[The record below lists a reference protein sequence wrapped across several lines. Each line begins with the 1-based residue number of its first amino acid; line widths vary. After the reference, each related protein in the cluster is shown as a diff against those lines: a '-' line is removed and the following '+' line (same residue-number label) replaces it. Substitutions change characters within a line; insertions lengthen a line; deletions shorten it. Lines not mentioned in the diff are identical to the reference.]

1 MFALPEW
8 AGTNTDIWVLTS
20 PKHLPTKTSQ
30 LDWFKPTDYKTAS
43 IPPLPSLSLHLP
55 HLPPWTVSTRIPN
68 LPFCPS
74 QEVSI
79 GIWRNLYE
87 RSKACPLEQT
97 RQLVDYWPTI
107 SSESGL
113 RQCVGSRLC
122 WRPLPHVHWW
132 LLMQLILV
140 ANSSISNQL
149 CWFTSPTGNLIFP
162 CKCNTVDN
170 FKLSE
175 RLHEVINEYKD
186 RNMKYCD
193 GWQWTSRGEKLHERY
208 LCSWC
213 KLRHLRI
220 FQQCRSKG
228 NAIFGLPRGGRAT
241 WNWDQFLESILC
253 SVALTGLW
261 FASLTSWHLSH
272 LRQSKVSRYL
282 SGRWMVEGHW
292 AY

>member
-1 MFALPEW
+1 MGAE
-8 AGTNTDIWVLTS
+8 ADVCSSWVGCHKHRHLS
-20 PKHLPTKTSQ
+20 SHLPKTPAHQ
-30 LDWFKPTDYKTAS
+30 DFTTRLIQAKTAS

-74 QEVSI
+74 QKVSI
-79 GIWRNLYE
+79 GIWRNLCE

-97 RQLVDYWPTI
+97 GQWVDYWPTI
-107 SSESGL
+107 SSESGP

-122 WRPLPHVHWW
+122 WRPPPNVHWW
-132 LLMQLILV
+132 LLIQLILV

-186 RNMKYCD
+186 RNMKHLD
-193 GWQWTSRGEKLHERY
+193 GWQWTSRGGKTAR
-208 LCSWC
+208 
-213 KLRHLRI
+213 
-220 FQQCRSKG
+220 
-228 NAIFGLPRGGRAT
+228 
-241 WNWDQFLESILC
+241 
-253 SVALTGLW
+253 
-261 FASLTSWHLSH
+261 
-272 LRQSKVSRYL
+272 KVS
-282 SGRWMVEGHW
+282 M
-292 AY
+292 